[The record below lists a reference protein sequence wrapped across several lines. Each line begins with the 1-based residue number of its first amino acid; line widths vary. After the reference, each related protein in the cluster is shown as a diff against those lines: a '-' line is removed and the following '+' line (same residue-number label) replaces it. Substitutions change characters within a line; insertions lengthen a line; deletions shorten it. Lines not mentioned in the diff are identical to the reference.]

1 MFYPHNSLQ
10 PINLCLVPNSSLIA
24 FYNVWPFE
32 IQTESA
38 TYLTMAR
45 PKRKTEATTLKM
57 TPEVRDLW
65 ERCAA
70 LEHRS
75 LTNMFEVMVREH
87 AKKLNL
93 APIAAPVLRPATSV
107 NPTSQ

>member
-1 MFYPHNSLQ
+1 MP
-10 PINLCLVPNSSLIA
+10 
-24 FYNVWPFE
+24 
-32 IQTESA
+32 
-38 TYLTMAR
+38 R

-70 LEHRS
+70 EESRT
-75 LTNMFEVMVREH
+75 LTNMFEVMVRRE

-93 APIAAPVLRPATSV
+93 APAPAPAVVTARPATKTAKSK
-107 NPTSQ
+107 NRI